1 MPHFSGH
8 YRQRG
13 SGFEALAAGIG
24 RVALPSARKIIWPAA
39 KRISRELLVHGAPEL
54 VEVATKRK
62 SAKQALKGM
71 VAKTARK
78 QFGGSLYSRITR
90 GRQVIKRRRQQYAK
104 PRTYKKRS
112 TKKIISRKPQ
122 PRRSRLDFFSRVKM
136 RTNIVIP
143 SKATHSSL
151 DLFEK
156 PPLLVT
162 FDQSF
167 EQKTGPLYSPSGSSL
182 EFEVVGD
189 RNNVID
195 LQKIYLEV
203 KCRIQNADGTDLRYT
218 AGDAT
223 ATDAAYFVNNV
234 LHSLF
239 TDCTVSA
246 NGIKNSSNNGHYARK
261 NFIEPEFSHEP
272 DAKKTWLKCQSYEY
286 EPNPAGIAAAS
297 RDARQVAVRE
307 SEQITLYG
315 KLAVEFFSCGK
326 HLVSRV
332 TLRLSFRR
340 SQDDFVLISETAAK
354 NDKVKIDEANLFVRK
369 MTVSDNVVGAIEKT
383 LIKTPAMYRYNEVI
397 TKPFLAT
404 AGQRS
409 WKHEDIFTKE
419 PIRRLIVA
427 LCRSNVFIGTN
438 NINPYHY
445 QKFDLSEITVYRN
458 GFATAGTPMLTN
470 DIKRLFYNSMSA
482 LAYVENGHG
491 IPLSDFAHH
500 SIMVFDLT
508 STPEATHDFIH
519 PELTN
524 SSLSFELKFDTDLPN
539 IKKIFLG
546 EKSSTVYIDS
556 ARNVS
561 KNVLPMNAY

>member
-1 MPHFSGH
+1 
-8 YRQRG
+8 
-13 SGFEALAAGIG
+13 
-24 RVALPSARKIIWPAA
+24 
-39 KRISRELLVHGAPEL
+39 
-54 VEVATKRK
+54 
-62 SAKQALKGM
+62 
-71 VAKTARK
+71 
-78 QFGGSLYSRITR
+78 
-90 GRQVIKRRRQQYAK
+90 
-104 PRTYKKRS
+104 
-112 TKKIISRKPQ
+112 
-122 PRRSRLDFFSRVKM
+122 M

-143 SKATHSSL
+143 SEATHSSL

-167 EQKTGPLYSPSGSSL
+167 EQKTAPFNSPSGSSL
-182 EFEVVGD
+182 EFEAVGD
-189 RNNVID
+189 RNNFID

-239 TDCTVSA
+239 ADCTVSA
-246 NGIKNSSNNGHYARK
+246 NGIKISSANGHYAHK
-261 NFIEPEFSHEP
+261 SFIETEFSHGA
-272 DAKKTWLKCQSYEY
+272 DAKKTWLKCQGYEY

-315 KLAVEFFSCGK
+315 KLAVDFFSCEK
-326 HLVSRV
+326 HLVSGV
-332 TLRLSFRR
+332 TLRFSFRR
-340 SQDDFVLISETAAK
+340 SQDDFVTISQTAAK
-354 NDKVKIDEANLFVRK
+354 NYKVKIDEANLFVRK

-383 LIKTPAMYRYNEVI
+383 L
-397 TKPFLAT
+397 LAK

-409 WKHEDIFTKE
+409 WKLEDIFTKE
-419 PIRRLIVA
+419 PIRWLIVA
-427 LCRSNVFIGTN
+427 LCRSNALIGTK

-470 DIKRLFYNSMSA
+470 DNKRLYYNSMSA

-500 SIMVFDLT
+500 FIMVFDLT
-508 STPEATHDFIH
+508 STQEATHDFIH

-524 SSLSFELKFDTDLPN
+524 SSVELKFDTGLPIN
-539 IKKIFLG
+539 IEFFFLG